1 MPLPNLAEIIG
12 STVTKGGFRDV
23 MGKLHQY
30 LGNEVPTKS
39 ELTNAVSD
47 KVTQTYVNNAL
58 ASFQNGALK
67 TYPTLAEANADIA
80 NIALNTKVE
89 VLSASDGGSYY
100 KASSGA
106 TTLTK
111 SPYDPK
117 TAVLAYVDNVLKK
130 ELIENLYNTANN
142 ISGINVNPSGGAI
155 RVSTNEVV
163 NIFPVVPGKT
173 YQLKTTTAINKSVVV
188 LGTSATSNHEGGKPT
203 TLIVLK
209 DTTDPLI
216 KEFTVPYGHNFGFL
230 NTYWSTQSVD
240 IRTGTLISSDGFIEV
255 IKKAAGAPVYDE
267 PAHEKIKVLEL
278 EALRE
283 SDIEVS
289 TVDLYDTQNEN
300 AGLYLN
306 RVTSNILRYT
316 VSSTVIF
323 SVEAGKTY
331 YITSPAFL
339 SNACIGLLSDNTIEE
354 GTVVQVILLDNHTTG
369 IKKFTV
375 PADSPHSYAVFTT
388 ALSSQSYNVIG
399 NVVIQDSSNPAY
411 ITKIR
416 GANVIAQLPENF
428 EQRFE
433 LLEAKVD
440 GIEGVS
446 PLTGLSWAVI
456 GDSLTE
462 HNFRTNKNYH
472 DYVSDMVGGMNIYN
486 YGTSGNG
493 WNDKANT
500 PNNITQNP
508 DFVTVFLGRND
519 FGVRARPLGEFGDG
533 TGIETV
539 AGSINLLLSNLVNKF
554 PLKKL
559 GIILPLPSADSYGID
574 GGNPNAYGVTIRMI
588 AELIIQYANHYGIPY
603 LDLYNGSGLA
613 VYNSTANA
621 YYFTAPG
628 YTTPDGVHPNDL
640 GHQRIARLVKKF
652 LESLI

>member
-117 TAVLAYVDNVLKK
+117 TAVLAYVDNALKK

-155 RVSTNEVV
+155 RESTNVAV
-163 NIFPVVPGKT
+163 NIFPVEPGKT
-173 YQLKTTTAINKSVVV
+173 YQLKTTSAINKSYVV
-188 LGTSATSNHEGGKPT
+188 LGTSPTSNREGGKPT
-203 TLIVLK
+203 TLLVLK
-209 DTTDPLI
+209 DTSDPLI
-216 KEFTVPYGHNFGFL
+216 KEFTVPYGHYFGFL
-230 NTYWSTQSVD
+230 NTQWATVSVD
-240 IRTGTLISSDGFIEV
+240 IRTGTMISSDGFIEV
-255 IKKAAGAPVYDE
+255 IKNAAGAPVYDV
-267 PAHEKIKVLEL
+267 PAHQKIKDL
-278 EALRE
+278 EAHALLD
-283 SDIEVS
+283 SDIEMS
-289 TVDLYDTQNEN
+289 TIDLYDTQNEN
-300 AGLYLN
+300 ADLYLN
-306 RVTSNILRYT
+306 RITSNILRYT

-339 SNACIGLLSDNTIEE
+339 TNACIGLLSDNMIVD
-354 GTVVQVILLDNHTTG
+354 GTVVQVILLDNHSTG

-399 NVVIQDSSNPAY
+399 NVIIQDSSNPAY
-411 ITKIR
+411 VTKIR

-440 GIEGVS
+440 GIDGVS

-493 WNDKANT
+493 WNDKAKT